1 MFDVQQLDRYARH
14 IVLEGVGAEGQLR
27 LKKARAVVIGAGGL
41 GAPILLYLAAA
52 GVGDLEVLDDDD
64 VALSNLQRQ
73 VLFVTSD
80 VGRPKADVAAARL
93 AALNP
98 DIRVCGSRARV
109 TSATAAAAIEG
120 ADVVV
125 DGSDNFSTRYVVN
138 DACVAAGIPLVYGA
152 VSQFDGQVS
161 VLNGW
166 RGDTRGPC
174 YRCMF
179 PEPPAEG
186 TVPSCA
192 EAGVFGALPGTI
204 GSLMAGE
211 AIKLIVGVGTPLVG
225 ALLHLDLADGAV
237 HRFEL
242 GRDPACPICGDP
254 APAPA

>member
-1 MFDVQQLDRYARH
+1 MFSVQQLDRYARH

-27 LKKARAVVIGAGGL
+27 LGRARVVVIGAGGL

-52 GVGDLEVLDDDD
+52 GVGELEVLDDDD

-73 VLFVTSD
+73 VLFVTAD

-98 DIRVCGSRARV
+98 DIRVRGSRARI
-109 TSATAAAAIEG
+109 TSDTVATAIEG

-125 DGSDNFSTRYVVN
+125 DGSDNFPTRYVVN

-161 VLNGW
+161 VLNGPD
-166 RGDTRGPC
+166 GDKRGPC

-186 TVPSCA
+186 TVPSCT
-192 EAGVFGALPGTI
+192 EAGVFGALPGAI
-204 GSLMAGE
+204 GSVMAGE

-242 GRDPACPICGDP
+242 RRDAACPACGGA
-254 APAPA
+254 APA